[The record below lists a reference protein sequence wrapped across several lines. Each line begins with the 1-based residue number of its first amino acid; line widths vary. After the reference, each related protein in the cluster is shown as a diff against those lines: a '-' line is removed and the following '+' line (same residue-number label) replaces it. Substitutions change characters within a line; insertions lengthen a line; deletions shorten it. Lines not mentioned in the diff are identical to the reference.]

1 MPHQPQPIRPPSGN
15 HHPPSSAIETNSGHP
30 SVIVETLEHRRFAEF
45 CDACRRYGYIG
56 LCYGPPGV
64 GKTLSARSYSRW
76 DKVNQADR
84 WGTGP
89 GENPALDTVFYTPA
103 VVNVPGKVDAEIK
116 RWRDTLRDL
125 TRQPLRLER
134 EARLEALRRRDKE
147 HLAKLL
153 DEDRDWLTEP
163 VPELHP
169 TYGEVAKEYLV
180 KDMQLCDP
188 TTLIL
193 IDEADRL
200 RMTSLE
206 QVRAIFD
213 AGTIGVILIGMPGLE
228 KRLARY
234 PQFYSGAILL
244 EFHSRHRTIETGMRR
259 LVATNQ
265 PEDCLEHLVAFD
277 NRQVLLG
284 LVGEEGRGFL
294 QCTITSHLP
303 TGRKRQLPLARK
315 HRSFELSELAC

>member
-1 MPHQPQPIRPPSGN
+1 MAEIRVFHEDRFLCRAVCAELAGAAVPLRDILRARNQRRRELRGVLRDRQAAVDKLLQIKRGEATKKADASPAPADQATISQSPP
-15 HHPPSSAIETNSGHP
+15 ALKRYRTNSGHP

-84 WGTGP
+84 WGTGR
-89 GENPALDTVFYTPA
+89 GENPALDTVFYTPP
-103 VVNVPGKVDAEIK
+103 VVNAPGKVDAEIK

-169 TYGEVAKEYLV
+169 TYGEMAKEYLV
-180 KDMQLCDP
+180 KDMQLRDP

-193 IDEADRL
+193 IDEADRHDEP
-200 RMTSLE
+200 RT
-206 QVRAIFD
+206 
-213 AGTIGVILIGMPGLE
+213 
-228 KRLARY
+228 
-234 PQFYSGAILL
+234 GA
-244 EFHSRHRTIETGMRR
+244 
-259 LVATNQ
+259 
-265 PEDCLEHLVAFD
+265 CHL
-277 NRQVLLG
+277 
-284 LVGEEGRGFL
+284 
-294 QCTITSHLP
+294 
-303 TGRKRQLPLARK
+303 
-315 HRSFELSELAC
+315 